1 MTTQFPDDGRS
12 MAGGADER
20 DHGDERDDRHDRD
33 SRDFEAG
40 PDGDPGFD
48 GDTDTDDD
56 APAAAAAG
64 GSDTGRSAPAGADS
78 AADDR
83 YLRLLAEFDNFR
95 RRSHKERE
103 QAVQFGIERLA
114 VPLFDVLDNLERA
127 LAHAV
132 ATAPG
137 PWVDGVALTAR
148 QFSEALKSAGIVAID
163 PLGEVFDSAW
173 HEALGH
179 APSATVPADHVVQ
192 VISPG
197 YRLGDRL
204 LRPARV
210 LISSG
215 GAHTD

>member
-1 MTTQFPDDGRS
+1 MSTHFNDGRTP
-12 MAGGADER
+12 ADNA
-20 DHGDERDDRHDRD
+20 DDRE
-33 SRDFEAG
+33 FEAG
-40 PDGDPGFD
+40 PDGDPGF
-48 GDTDTDDD
+48 TDDPESEG
-56 APAAAAAG
+56 AGASSRVEAGPGAAH
-64 GSDTGRSAPAGADS
+64 AGADGV

-95 RRSHKERE
+95 RRSHRDRE
-103 QAVQFGIERLA
+103 QAVQLGIERLA
-114 VPLFDVLDNLERA
+114 SPLFDVLDNLERA

-137 PWVDGVALTAR
+137 PWMDGVALTAR
-148 QFSEALKSAGIVAID
+148 QFSEAFKSAGITAID
-163 PLGEVFDSAW
+163 PLGEPFDSAW

-179 APSATVPADHVVQ
+179 APSASVPADHVVT
-192 VISPG
+192 VVSPG

-215 GAHTD
+215 GATND

>member
-1 MTTQFPDDGRS
+1 MSTHFPNDGRTP
-12 MAGGADER
+12 ADNA
-20 DHGDERDDRHDRD
+20 DDRE
-33 SRDFEAG
+33 FAAG
-40 PDGDPGFD
+40 PDGDPGYA
-48 GDTDTDDD
+48 DDLPNETAD
-56 APAAAAAG
+56 AGAAA
-64 GSDTGRSAPAGADS
+64 DTA

-95 RRSHKERE
+95 RRSHKDRE
-103 QAVQFGIERLA
+103 QAVQLGIERLA
-114 VPLFDVLDNLERA
+114 APLFDVLDNLERA

-148 QFSEALKSAGIVAID
+148 QFSEAFKSAGITAID
-163 PLGEVFDSAW
+163 PLGEPFDSAW

-179 APSATVPADHVVQ
+179 APSATVPADHVVT
-192 VISPG
+192 VVAPG

-215 GAHTD
+215 GAKAD

>member
-1 MTTQFPDDGRS
+1 MSP
-12 MAGGADER
+12 
-20 DHGDERDDRHDRD
+20 HHPRDDRSPADADDRD
-33 SRDFEAG
+33 ELHGNSEEHMAG
-40 PDGDPGFD
+40 PDGNPGLD
-48 GDTDTDDD
+48 GDAD
-56 APAAAAAG
+56 PAAGAGRARAAAP
-64 GSDTGRSAPAGADS
+64 DTAAG
-78 AADDR
+78 DDR

-95 RRSHKERE
+95 RRSHKDRE
-103 QAVQFGIERLA
+103 QAVQLGIERLA

-148 QFSEALKSAGIVAID
+148 QFSEALKGAGITAID
-163 PLGEVFDSAW
+163 PLGEPFDPAW

-192 VISPG
+192 VVAPG

-215 GAHTD
+215 TGHPNA

>member
-1 MTTQFPDDGRS
+1 MSTHFPNDGRTP
-12 MAGGADER
+12 ADNN
-20 DHGDERDDRHDRD
+20 DDREI
-33 SRDFEAG
+33 EAG
-40 PDGDPGFD
+40 PDGDPGYADDPD
-48 GDTDTDDD
+48 GDVVDASGSAGVATATGGTD
-56 APAAAAAG
+56 AA
-64 GSDTGRSAPAGADS
+64 

-95 RRSHKERE
+95 RRSHKDRE
-103 QAVQFGIERLA
+103 QAVQLGIERLA
-114 VPLFDVLDNLERA
+114 GPLFDVLDNLERA

-148 QFSEALKSAGIVAID
+148 QFSEAFKAAGITAID
-163 PLGEVFDSAW
+163 PLGEPFDSAW

-179 APSATVPADHVVQ
+179 APSATVPADHVVT
-192 VISPG
+192 VVAPG

-215 GAHTD
+215 GAATD